1 MPDPLVIQVMQANK
15 AALLAQESDQMR
27 AMAQRWRQVEAN
39 LNDQIELFVRR
50 TQEEGL
56 TVSALRSRQW
66 QLDRYRTLLAQV
78 TVELDR
84 YTDYAAPLI
93 ESQQRVYAQQGIQHA
108 SQAIQAV
115 GVDNGVT
122 IRFDLLPVSATE
134 NMVGLAGD
142 GSPLRTLL
150 RSSYGSAADGM
161 LNELVRAT
169 ALGQNPRVTADRM
182 IRQGLSQS
190 LTRMLATARTEQ
202 LRVYRESSRMTY
214 QNSKVVSGYMRLATK
229 DSRVCAACMMDDGHR
244 YAVNEQMEEH
254 VQGRCAQVPIVGG
267 YKPAEWERGPA
278 WFVKQPIVDQEAIL
292 GRGHYKAWKAG
303 KFELDQLI
311 KVKPDETWG
320 DSVQKTPLRELV

>member
-15 AALLAQESDQMR
+15 AALLANEQAQMQ

-56 TVSALRSRQW
+56 TASALRSRQW
-66 QLDRYRTLLAQV
+66 QLDRYRTLLRQV

-150 RSSYGSAADGM
+150 RGSYGSAADGM

-169 ALGQNPRVTADRM
+169 AVGQNPRVTADRM
-182 IRQGLSQS
+182 VRNGLSQS
-190 LTRMLATARTEQ
+190 LSRMLTISRTET
-202 LRVYRESSRMTY
+202 LRVYKEASRQTY
-214 QNSKVVSGYMRLATK
+214 INSKVVNSYRRLATR
-229 DSRVCAACMMDDGHR
+229 DQRSCIGCLAEDGKE
-244 YAVNEQMEEH
+244 YPLNEPFASH
-254 VQGRCAQVPIVGG
+254 PNCRCTLIPNVAG
-267 YKPAEWERGPA
+267 YKPAQWELGPA
-278 WFVKQPIVDQEAIL
+278 WLAKQTPDVQKTML
-292 GRGHYKAWKAG
+292 GAGRYALYKDGIDFDRFATTKT
-303 KFELDQLI
+303 
-311 KVKPDETWG
+311 DETWG
-320 DSVQKTPLRELV
+320 DAVVPTRLRDL